1 MAGKKSDAVLAA
13 QAKLWQRV
21 DRQLLV
27 VEAFIRANQQ
37 VDAAHARLKTIEE
50 ENQARAAEAE
60 EAIGARKRERAETL
74 AGLAMVVNDDDETA
88 GLVDVTVAEVR
99 SARRSVSADRAREV
113 AARAARQSA
122 APGNGTKRP
131 ANPTRGT

>member
-1 MAGKKSDAVLAA
+1 MPGKKSDAVLAA
-13 QAKLWQRV
+13 QAKLRQRV

-37 VDAAHARLKTIEE
+37 VDAAQARLKAIEE
-50 ENQARAAEAE
+50 ENQARTAAAE

-74 AGLAMVVNDDDETA
+74 AGLAVVVNDDDETA

-113 AARAARQSA
+113 AARAARRTA
-122 APGNGTKRP
+122 APGNGSKRP
-131 ANPTRGT
+131 ANPARGK

>member
-1 MAGKKSDAVLAA
+1 MPGKKSDAVLAA
-13 QAKLWQRV
+13 QARLRQRV

-27 VEAFIRANQQ
+27 FEAFIRANQQ
-37 VDAAHARLKTIEE
+37 VEAAQARLKAIVE
-50 ENQARAAEAE
+50 ENHARTAAAE

-74 AGLAMVVNDDDETA
+74 AGLAVVVNDDDETA

-113 AARAARQSA
+113 AARAARRSA
-122 APGNGTKRP
+122 APGNGAKRP
-131 ANPTRGT
+131 ANPAQGK